1 MSARTPLPR
10 ACYTALECAD
20 LLGLSLDAFYEQRVA
35 LHDKQGMP
43 RPVTLGR
50 IKIPKLAFDA
60 WLNRDHPSAPR
71 RRPDNDPVPLPHPQS
86 DQEHQAYLRLA
97 YARR

>member
-1 MSARTPLPR
+1 MTERKPLPR

-20 LLGLSLDAFYEQRVA
+20 LLGLSLDQFYEQRPK
-35 LHDKQGMP
+35 LHEIQNMP

-60 WLNRDHPSAPR
+60 WLNRDHPNAPR
-71 RRPDNDPVPLPHPQS
+71 RRPDNDPVPLPQPQT
-86 DQEHQAYLRLA
+86 DQDHRDYLRVA
-97 YARR
+97 YRRG